1 MQLRNGWKPSVSLSG
16 LPLGLLASAVAVG
29 AALGLAVRGPEAGT
43 WMFALVVFTAASVGV
58 LQQALP

>member
-1 MQLRNGWKPSVSLSG
+1 MSLSG